1 MKSFNYLNYTIFC
14 TRIDGVWF
22 PWMELL
28 RICHML
34 QPRKK
39 QFVTGILDTVHQL
52 RLKNTH
58 KILVAASASAFM

>member
-1 MKSFNYLNYTIFC
+1 VKSFNYLNYTTFC
-14 TRIDGVWF
+14 TGIDGVWF

-34 QPRKK
+34 QHGKK
-39 QFVTGILDTVHQL
+39 QLVTGILDTVHQL

-58 KILVAASASAFM
+58 KDLEAAFASAFR